1 MAAPAEQGPGR
12 RSWRRTLARLRPRAR
27 VVACGQLLALAL
39 CLACATIEAPPGG
52 PVDVTPPRLAAA
64 WPESG
69 RTGLRGVR
77 ELALEFSEKVETRD
91 GARLVSLYPPLP
103 IAATHWDG
111 RRRVRLVLADSL
123 PADTVVVVELPARL
137 ADAHGVV
144 STQPRAWPLATA
156 DSLPAGEIFGAAR
169 LGELPLIGGLV
180 ELHAVP
186 PETVR
191 WFQQAPL
198 RRASTDSLGGFRL
211 PWLPVPGGPW
221 LLHVFA
227 DGDGDRRRSEDEP
240 SRLVADTLRL
250 AADAPRRELP
260 RVQLYSLRTPGRLLV
275 ALPESSRWDG
285 PVLGWAET
293 IAEGDTGWSPA
304 PRRARPA
311 WQAAARGQHLSLPA
325 GPGLARAILF
335 CDLTGDSLFS
345 RAAAAAGESLHAR
358 LEPWALLDSLTLA
371 PGDTL
376 RADAPAFP
384 DTLTPWL
391 APPDSAGAPGVPG
404 AETPP
409 RPKEGP

>member
-1 MAAPAEQGPGR
+1 MAAGAGQGAR
-12 RSWRRTLARLRPRAR
+12 RRTRPRALAR
-27 VVACGQLLALAL
+27 RRPLRRLAACGHLLAVAL

-77 ELALEFSEKVETRD
+77 ELTLEFSEKVETRD
-91 GARLVSLYPPLP
+91 GARLIALYPPLR

-123 PADTVVVVELPARL
+123 PPDTVVVVELPARL

-144 STQPRAWPLATA
+144 STRSRAWPLATA
-156 DSLPAGEIFGAAR
+156 DSLPAGEISGAAR
-169 LGELPLIGGLV
+169 LGALPLIGGVV

-186 PETVR
+186 PETAC

-198 RRASTDSLGGFRL
+198 RRAATDSLGGFRL

-227 DGDGDRRRSEDEP
+227 DGDGDRRRSDDEP

-260 RVQLYSLRTPGRLLV
+260 LVQLYATRTPGRLLV
-275 ALPESSRWDG
+275 ALPESTRWPG
-285 PVLGWAET
+285 PVLGWAEA
-293 IAEGDTGWSPA
+293 IADGDTGWTPA
-304 PRRARPA
+304 PHRTRPA
-311 WQAAARGQHLSLPA
+311 GQAAARGRLLSLPA
-325 GPGLARAILF
+325 GPGLARAVLF
-335 CDLTGDSLFS
+335 CDLTGDSLFT

-358 LEPWALLDSLTLA
+358 LEPWVLLDSLTLA

-376 RADAPAFP
+376 RVQAPAFP
-384 DTLTPWL
+384 DTLTPWR
-391 APPDSAGAPGVPG
+391 APPDSAGPPGVPG
-404 AETPP
+404 DAPPP
-409 RPKEGP
+409 RPQEGS

>member
-1 MAAPAEQGPGR
+1 MAARAGR
-12 RSWRRTLARLRPRAR
+12 PEPRRDRPRAPARLRRRWRLA
-27 VVACGQLLALAL
+27 VGGHLLALAL

-91 GARLVSLYPPLP
+91 GARLVSLYPPLR
-103 IAATHWDG
+103 IAATHWEG

-123 PADTVVVVELPARL
+123 PADTVVVVELAARL
-137 ADAHGVV
+137 PDAHGVV
-144 STQPRAWPLATA
+144 SAQSRVWPLATA
-156 DSLPAGEIFGAAR
+156 DSLPPGEIAGAAR
-169 LGELPLIGGLV
+169 LGERPLIGGLV

-186 PETVR
+186 PETLR

-198 RRASTDSLGGFRL
+198 RRATTDSLGGFRL

-227 DGDGDRRRSEDEP
+227 DGDGDRRRGEDEP
-240 SRLVADTLRL
+240 SRLLADTLRL
-250 AADAPRRELP
+250 AADAPRRELTL
-260 RVQLYSLRTPGRLLV
+260 VQLYPVRTPGRLLI
-275 ALPESSRWDG
+275 ALPESARWDG

-311 WQAAARGQHLSLPA
+311 GQAAARGRRLSLPA

-335 CDLTGDSLFS
+335 CDLTGDSLFT
-345 RAAAAAGESLHAR
+345 RASAAPGESLHAR

-376 RADAPAFP
+376 RVDAPAFP

-391 APPDSAGAPGVPG
+391 AAPDSAGAPGEPG
-404 AETPP
+404 RAPTP
-409 RPKEGP
+409 RPEEGP